1 MGFARPQALHR
12 DGRIR
17 TGDPLNPIQVRYR
30 TAPRPGRNQPNGRTF
45 RSQPPCRPLPSDNAC
60 VPGTTRSSARSGQRR
75 PGKPASGLSSPRM
88 PLPANTPCWHQ
99 PAAKKGARRHDHRT
113 EPAGARRTGRRTR
126 PARQIPAAVGGG
138 LGIGSRCPA
147 GYLRPGRTPGDAC
160 RGSTR
165 RTRPGVD
172 TLSRVGVSLGFL
184 MRGGAVW

>member
-30 TAPRPGRNQPNGRTF
+30 TAPRPGRNQPNGQTF
-45 RSQPPCRPLPSDNAC
+45 RSQPPCCPLPSGNAC

-75 PGKPASGLSSPRM
+75 LGNPESGLSSPRI
-88 PLPANTPCWHQ
+88 PLPANTPCWNQ
-99 PAAKKGARRHDHRT
+99 PAAKKEARRHDHRT
-113 EPAGARRTGRRTR
+113 EPAGARRTGKTN
-126 PARQIPAAVGGG
+126 PAHPPHPSGRGGS
-138 LGIGSRCPA
+138 LGMGSRRPA
-147 GYLRPGRTPGDAC
+147 GYLRPGRTPGHAC
-160 RGSTR
+160 RVSTR